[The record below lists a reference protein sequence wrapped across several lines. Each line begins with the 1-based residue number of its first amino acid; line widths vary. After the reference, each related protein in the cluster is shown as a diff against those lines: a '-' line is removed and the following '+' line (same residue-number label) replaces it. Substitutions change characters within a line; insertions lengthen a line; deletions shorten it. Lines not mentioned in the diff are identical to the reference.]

1 MFVFYSSISQY
12 ALEGCTR
19 RLQPTII
26 SVVYECGIVSQWWTA
41 AGKWPSHPRV
51 VGLGDLPLTCG
62 CQAEPVRGIFRSEL
76 SSDWDCSLQGL
87 ASPSPCSLG
96 LQHLG
101 SVWFAMPT
109 LATFSGVMFVRLAR
123 ANAPG
128 FGDLCG
134 LPPQAL
140 RGEDFRFSLG
150 ATFSG
155 FGHDCGLLFCVSRAD
170 VSGFWVYLFCH
181 PELWQRYRT

>member
-1 MFVFYSSISQY
+1 MKYVQVPRFILGHRLFLVSRCGTSMKMAGESSMFVFYSSISQY

-51 VGLGDLPLTCG
+51 LGLGDLPLTCG

-76 SSDWDCSLQGL
+76 SSDWECSLQGL

-96 LQHLG
+96 LQQ
-101 SVWFAMPT
+101 FARC
-109 LATFSGVMFVRLAR
+109 FGFRLNVFRSPFEGFCRHSERYEQQRFR
-123 ANAPG
+123 AWG
-128 FGDLCG
+128 LCG
-134 LPPQAL
+134 LPCQP
-140 RGEDFRFSLG
+140 
-150 ATFSG
+150 
-155 FGHDCGLLFCVSRAD
+155 
-170 VSGFWVYLFCH
+170 
-181 PELWQRYRT
+181 WQRFRE